1 MWCKKKPLL
10 LTVLFLSDFIFVR
23 LIRSEKD
30 NLCVRSEN
38 GILNSG
44 FQNVLKDK
52 FALLAAIFI
61 CSIDR

>member
-30 NLCVRSEN
+30 NLCVRSED
-38 GILNSG
+38 GILNYGGVS
-44 FQNVLKDK
+44 
-52 FALLAAIFI
+52 IFLQI
-61 CSIDR
+61 L